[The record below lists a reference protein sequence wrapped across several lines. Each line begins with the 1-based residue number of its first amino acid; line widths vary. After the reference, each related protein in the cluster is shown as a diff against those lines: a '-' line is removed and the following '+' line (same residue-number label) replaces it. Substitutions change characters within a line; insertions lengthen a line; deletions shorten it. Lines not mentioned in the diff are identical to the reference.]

1 MSILKQE
8 LNSTQEPNGFKNQ
21 TVLVIEDDRLT
32 QLYYGSILENL
43 NLRPIACLTYE
54 KALEEL
60 SAQKFDLVLCDV
72 KLKDGNGIDLLRHY
86 TKMNQTKVPFV
97 ISSGFTE
104 SELVELYGEF
114 KASAVLIKPIGVQE
128 LMRVITAL
136 LNEQK
141 TST

>member
-1 MSILKQE
+1 MRILKQE
-8 LNSTQEPNGFKNQ
+8 FNSTEKPDGLKKKS
-21 TVLVIEDDRLT
+21 VLVIEDDRLT

-43 NLRPIACLTYE
+43 NLRPIVCLTYE

-60 SAQKFDLVLCDV
+60 SGHSFDLVLCDV

-86 TKMNQTKVPFV
+86 TKLSQTKVPFV

-104 SELVELYGEF
+104 TELIELYGEF

-128 LMRVITAL
+128 LMKVINEL
-136 LNEQK
+136 LNN
-141 TST
+141 